1 MTTHTFVGPDGKAYA
16 EHKPEEGGFL
26 SYFDGYKWLIT
37 GPVRNSMAHSC
48 HYYFGEQLPT
58 SASQWVIRLVSSN
71 SRFPAYIESC

>member
-26 SYFDGYKWLIT
+26 SYFDGCKWLIT
-37 GPVRNSMAHSC
+37 FPVRNSMARSYHFF
-48 HYYFGEQLPT
+48 FGEQLPT
-58 SASQWVIRLVSSN
+58 SANQWVIRLVSTN